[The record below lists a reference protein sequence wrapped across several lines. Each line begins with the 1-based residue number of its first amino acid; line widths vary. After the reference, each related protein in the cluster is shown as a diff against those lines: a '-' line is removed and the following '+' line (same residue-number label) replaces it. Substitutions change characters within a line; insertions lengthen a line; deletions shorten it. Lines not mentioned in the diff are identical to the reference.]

1 MMTWYRPIL
10 ALHVIAIIS
19 WMAGILYLYR
29 LLVYASENGNDHE
42 TVRTLLK
49 TMSRRLLKAITIP
62 AMVVAWTAGLTMIA
76 LNHGLLQSSWFI
88 VKLIA
93 AIALTGSTMTAA
105 KQVRLFQEDK
115 EIFSGKKF
123 RILNEIPTLLMII
136 IVIMV
141 IVRPWN

>member
-1 MMTWYRPIL
+1 MMSWYRPIL

-42 TVRTLLK
+42 KVRSLLK
-49 TMSRRLLKAITIP
+49 IMSRRLLKAITLP
-62 AMVVAWTAGLTMIA
+62 AMVVSWLAGLTMIS
-76 LNHGLLQSSWFI
+76 LNSGLLHSTWFLI
-88 VKLIA
+88 KLIA
-93 AIALTGSTMTAA
+93 VIALSAATMTAA

-123 RILNEIPTLLMII
+123 RFLNEVPTLLMII
-136 IVIMV
+136 IVVMV
-141 IVRPWN
+141 IVRPWA